1 MTEKQYRDRWLKQ
14 HRQYENIVR
23 VKLTKEFRKLS
34 NNIPFDFLNESNYN
48 VIIRSAIK
56 EDDILNLYYDFY
68 KEIGIIHAKRVG
80 KLLNKQIKEFTVNG
94 FLSVF
99 EKDLL
104 GWLYGN
110 SLSRI
115 TSVQQGLISYLQ
127 EFIATGIAENKTIS
141 ELTTDIQNLINRRD
155 FYRWQSMRIART
167 ETTAAANYASTI
179 VSRTSGIVNEKIWIS
194 STDARTRRMPE
205 SEFNHLA
212 MNGVKVGENE
222 TFKVPSK
229 FGVEELRF
237 AGDPKGSAGNVINCY
252 LPNNFIESNIIEG
265 QKSFYSGEAIEII
278 TRKGE
283 SITVTPNHGI
293 LTTNGF
299 IRAKDIQIGD
309 NLVCNRLIKNRIIR
323 LVNNYIKKKF
333 FSVQNVFSSLQTLW
347 FSKRL
352 VITALDF
359 DTDGESMN
367 GYINIV
373 YPKVFLNRT
382 FISKVIK
389 HIANFSFVKSF
400 LKCISIS
407 GFSSF
412 NFFSSRNNSTFRRLM
427 SFLYLAFPLLFG
439 HFRPL
444 NTLTLGLASK
454 INSKRFKTSS
464 EGLSTD
470 SDFLRELIKTDS
482 AIISFDNVVNI
493 RYFNY
498 SGHVYDFSSY
508 NGVNIVNNIYTSNC
522 RCANALVPK
531 RDANGRFIRR

>member
-1 MTEKQYRDRWLKQ
+1 MTEKQYRDRWLRQ

-56 EDDILNLYYDFY
+56 EDDILNLYYEFY

-155 FYRWQSMRIART
+155 FYRWQAMRIART

-194 STDARTRRMPE
+194 STDARTRRLPE
-205 SEFNHLA
+205 AEFSHIA

-237 AGDPKGSAGNVINCY
+237 AGDPKGSAGNVINC
-252 LPNNFIESNIIEG
+252 
-265 QKSFYSGEAIEII
+265 
-278 TRKGE
+278 
-283 SITVTPNHGI
+283 
-293 LTTNGF
+293 
-299 IRAKDIQIGD
+299 
-309 NLVCNRLIKNRIIR
+309 
-323 LVNNYIKKKF
+323 
-333 FSVQNVFSSLQTLW
+333 
-347 FSKRL
+347 
-352 VITALDF
+352 
-359 DTDGESMN
+359 
-367 GYINIV
+367 
-373 YPKVFLNRT
+373 
-382 FISKVIK
+382 
-389 HIANFSFVKSF
+389 
-400 LKCISIS
+400 
-407 GFSSF
+407 
-412 NFFSSRNNSTFRRLM
+412 
-427 SFLYLAFPLLFG
+427 
-439 HFRPL
+439 
-444 NTLTLGLASK
+444 
-454 INSKRFKTSS
+454 
-464 EGLSTD
+464 
-470 SDFLRELIKTDS
+470 
-482 AIISFDNVVNI
+482 
-493 RYFNY
+493 
-498 SGHVYDFSSY
+498 
-508 NGVNIVNNIYTSNC
+508 

-531 RDANGRFIRR
+531 RDANGRFIRRNQPMNRPVDYSVIRENNIRQYEQTIRNQNYESAGLYDNKGNLIFKKDGGKSQVKFEWYETHQMKGNILTHNHPTDSSFSKADIQVLTGSGLSEIRAVTKTRTFVMKSNKHFTDKKEFSTLKRDINKVEKKVMLDLSRKYRKGDITMDEYKSMGWDETWKEFVSLNKYKNIFTYEQF

>member
-48 VIIRSAIK
+48 VIIRNAIK
-56 EDDILNLYYDFY
+56 EDDILSLYYDFY

-115 TSVQQGLISYLQ
+115 TSVQQGLILYLQ

-155 FYRWQSMRIART
+155 FYRWQAMRIART

-194 STDARTRRMPE
+194 STDARTRRLPDA
-205 SEFNHLA
+205 EFSHLA

-237 AGDPKGSAGNVINCY
+237 AGDPKGSAGNVINC
-252 LPNNFIESNIIEG
+252 
-265 QKSFYSGEAIEII
+265 
-278 TRKGE
+278 
-283 SITVTPNHGI
+283 
-293 LTTNGF
+293 
-299 IRAKDIQIGD
+299 
-309 NLVCNRLIKNRIIR
+309 
-323 LVNNYIKKKF
+323 
-333 FSVQNVFSSLQTLW
+333 
-347 FSKRL
+347 
-352 VITALDF
+352 
-359 DTDGESMN
+359 
-367 GYINIV
+367 
-373 YPKVFLNRT
+373 
-382 FISKVIK
+382 
-389 HIANFSFVKSF
+389 
-400 LKCISIS
+400 
-407 GFSSF
+407 
-412 NFFSSRNNSTFRRLM
+412 
-427 SFLYLAFPLLFG
+427 
-439 HFRPL
+439 
-444 NTLTLGLASK
+444 
-454 INSKRFKTSS
+454 
-464 EGLSTD
+464 
-470 SDFLRELIKTDS
+470 
-482 AIISFDNVVNI
+482 
-493 RYFNY
+493 
-498 SGHVYDFSSY
+498 
-508 NGVNIVNNIYTSNC
+508 

-531 RDANGRFIRR
+531 RDANGRFIRRNQPINRSVDYSVIRENNIRQYEQTIRNQNYESAGLYDSKGNLIFKKDGTARQVRFEWYELQKMKGNYLTHNHPVEGSFSDSDIHLLAHNGLSEIRAVTKTQTYSMKLNRGAFDKKEYSSLKRTINDLIKKNNKISYNKYIKGEINRHDMLFGTWDNVWKDLATNSKYKKDFTYGIL